1 MSRNSPQ
8 PKIQT
13 RAKRARIQS
22 QRALSPE
29 CTLITPSPLNK
40 PLEASSV
47 PTTSGFNGVF
57 GSNKN
62 NHLSDNRNNE
72 PNIHPSGSCHT
83 SQITPCFSPNSD
95 FATTTQNDILLTAG
109 DSNNNIQTMVGEN
122 KLNLTNKGNLVKSSM
137 ESMGPLFTQTIHSN
151 YENTTTSFINNTHN
165 DFIPYSTNNDKIS
178 HTGNYVKQAIR
189 VQGDINSSIHNI
201 KSYNNETN
209 SPNLG
214 NKGCLPVSQTV
225 VPEHLASSNTEQELH
240 MVELEILSQTKRL
253 RELKLQQK
261 KKTLLLLRKE
271 ANAIELDMQANCK
284 GTSQQNYSGRPKM
297 IHGEYCHIVND
308 PIKTGFKYNPNS
320 HDIVD
325 CNLPGVGYRG
335 VTLSN
340 RISELKSI
348 IKIDIAANPRDEISY
363 FEDMCRSLEIFDSQ
377 VRYQV
382 LTSVWP
388 HKDIRNFYTTVEY
401 ERRCYNSLIDYL
413 ANRDGQLGRV
423 FLPRPDC
430 TTLNGQSLELEVTK
444 WEAEMRD
451 PNTLRKFLYIHL
463 APDHLKSKMREV
475 LSLDIENYKRR
486 CRDICDVDQQRSRE
500 ASKNINYSS
509 SRSNQRRGKFNN
521 HINSYRHIGQNS
533 GYQNNTNRYLGHQ
546 GCNFIN
552 DTRVAN
558 NQVDNFQGQIQ
569 HNNTPVFNGYQARQ
583 NSNHNN
589 MGNPGTLGTL
599 CHRHRRFG
607 ENAYECAAPR
617 TCEMAGIRAQRP
629 TKNDFPSSS
638 Q

>member
-1 MSRNSPQ
+1 MH
-8 PKIQT
+8 
-13 RAKRARIQS
+13 
-22 QRALSPE
+22 
-29 CTLITPSPLNK
+29 
-40 PLEASSV
+40 
-47 PTTSGFNGVF
+47 
-57 GSNKN
+57 NKN
-62 NHLSDNRNNE
+62 R
-72 PNIHPSGSCHT
+72 
-83 SQITPCFSPNSD
+83 
-95 FATTTQNDILLTAG
+95 
-109 DSNNNIQTMVGEN
+109 
-122 KLNLTNKGNLVKSSM
+122 
-137 ESMGPLFTQTIHSN
+137 
-151 YENTTTSFINNTHN
+151 
-165 DFIPYSTNNDKIS
+165 
-178 HTGNYVKQAIR
+178 
-189 VQGDINSSIHNI
+189 
-201 KSYNNETN
+201 YNNVTN

-225 VPEHLASSNTEQELH
+225 VPEHLASSNTEHELQ
-240 MVELEILSQTKRL
+240 MVEFEILSQTKRL

-261 KKTLLLLRKE
+261 KKTLLLLSKE
-271 ANAIELDMQANCK
+271 ANGIELDMQTNCR
-284 GTSQQNYSGRPKM
+284 GTSQQNYSGRPNM
-297 IHGEYCHIVND
+297 IHGEYCHIGND

-413 ANRDGQLGRV
+413 SNRDGQLGRV
-423 FLPRPDC
+423 FLPRPDF

-463 APDHLKSKMREV
+463 APDRLKSKMREV

-533 GYQNNTNRYLGHQ
+533 GYQNNTNRYFGHQ